1 MKTLFENEYVLT
13 KELFL
18 EFSKALISKKIKIFS
33 YIFAI
38 ISFIAGILSFIV
50 DLNIIFIIIFW
61 FFSLYFI
68 ILPLIPYKITGKKLY
83 EQQVAIN
90 NYEVLKKTIYCY
102 DNKIEVVSPNGGK
115 TIVFYNNI
123 KKIYKTKNFL
133 ILNSDNK
140 VAVLIKKDGFIKGS
154 YEDFERFIFSKAHR

>member
-50 DLNIIFIIIFW
+50 DLNIIFIIAFGIFL
-61 FFSLYFI
+61 FTLQF
-68 ILPLIPYKITGKKLY
+68 
-83 EQQVAIN
+83 
-90 NYEVLKKTIYCY
+90 C
-102 DNKIEVVSPNGGK
+102 
-115 TIVFYNNI
+115 
-123 KKIYKTKNFL
+123 
-133 ILNSDNK
+133 
-140 VAVLIKKDGFIKGS
+140 
-154 YEDFERFIFSKAHR
+154 H